1 MGTGQKQL
9 PVERKVFLI
18 LESTEKIVELAEN
31 W

>member
-9 PVERKVFLI
+9 PVEREVFLI
-18 LESTEKIVELAEN
+18 LESTEKIVELAGN

>member
-9 PVERKVFLI
+9 PVEREVFLI

-31 W
+31 